1 MQFKQVALESI
12 AYILPDR
19 VWTSKL
25 IEEKLAP
32 LYQRLN
38 LLEGR
43 LEMMT
48 GIRERRF
55 WSSSITPSKAS
66 ALAGEKVLKA
76 TKIAREKIDL
86 LIHCG
91 VCRDRLEPATASYVH
106 KKLSLPNHTQFLDIS
121 NACLGFLNAIVLAAG
136 LIESGQIKNALL
148 VSGENGKPLI
158 ENTVSTL
165 LDNPLNRQEIK
176 PYFANLTIGSGAVAA
191 ILSHSDQVP
200 SDVPRVGYAKV
211 LSNSTVSNLCQGDTV
226 GDNGLLMQTD
236 SEALLEA
243 GIALAKENWRSFLEE
258 TGWAP
263 DTPNRVLTHQVGI
276 AHQKRLFEAL
286 KINPEKDYVTYPFL
300 GNIGSV
306 SLPLTLAHAMENEV
320 IQPDD
325 LVALLGIGSG
335 LSSIMISI
343 C

>member
-1 MQFKQVALESI
+1 MKFRQVALESI
-12 AYILPDR
+12 AYVLPDR

-25 IEEKLAP
+25 IEQKLAP
-32 LYQRLN
+32 LYKRLN
-38 LLEGR
+38 LPQGR

-48 GIRERRF
+48 GIKERRF

-76 TKIAREKIDL
+76 TKIARQKIDL

-106 KKLSLPNHTQFLDIS
+106 KMLSLPNHTQFLDIS
-121 NACLGFLNAIVLAAG
+121 NACLGFLNAVVLAAG

-148 VSGENGKPLI
+148 VSGEDGKPLI
-158 ENTVSTL
+158 ENTVKTL
-165 LDNPLNRQEIK
+165 LDTPLSRQEIK

-191 ILSHSDQVP
+191 ILSHSDQV
-200 SDVPRVGYAKV
+200 SSEAPRISHAKV
-211 LSNSTVSNLCQGDTV
+211 FSNSKVGDLCQGDTA
-226 GDNGLLMQTD
+226 GNNGLLMQTH
-236 SEALLEA
+236 SEALLDA

-258 TGWAP
+258 TGWVP
-263 DTPNRVLTHQVGI
+263 DTPNRILTHQVGI

-286 KINPEKDYVTYPFL
+286 KIDPHKDYVTYPFL
-300 GNIGSV
+300 GNVGSV
-306 SLPLTLAHAMENEV
+306 SLPLTLAHAIENEA

-335 LSSIMISI
+335 LSSIMISL